1 MSEAVRLALVHPHGL
16 LGDLLAREMTAQ
28 GLVVVSVHRDPLEL
42 ERAYA
47 AQRFEVAVLD
57 LEPNAQSA
65 ERVAHLSR
73 RLGSVGLVVSSAG
86 LDPQSLERWR
96 RAGARGYV
104 HRVISGLPALV
115 AAVRAVASGRT
126 AFPEALP
133 DPPRARGR
141 PTARELEVLGYVALG
156 IENATIGNLLGIRER
171 TVKAHVSSLYK
182 KLGQEN
188 RTQLALAARSF
199 RLPSPFGRWR

>member
-1 MSEAVRLALVHPHGL
+1 MGEAVRLALVHPHGL
-16 LGDLLAREMTAQ
+16 LGDLLARAMTAQ
-28 GLVVVSVHRDPLEL
+28 GLSVVSVHRDPAGL
-42 ERAYA
+42 ERAHA
-47 AQRFEVAVLD
+47 AHRFDVAVLD
-57 LEPNAQSA
+57 LEPNARSA

-73 RLGSVGLVVSSAG
+73 TLGSVGLVVSSAG
-86 LDPQSLERWR
+86 LDPQSLDRWR

-104 HRVISGLPALV
+104 HRVASGLPTLV

-133 DPPRARGR
+133 DPPCARGKL
-141 PTARELEVLGYVALG
+141 TARELEVLGYVALG
-156 IENATIGNLLGIRER
+156 VENTTIGNLLGIRER

-188 RTQLALAARSF
+188 RTQLALAARGL
-199 RLPSPFGRWR
+199 RLPAPFGR